1 MVLLLNTSE
10 PIMILI
16 YTLIIAGVVFVAK
29 ETKNAG
35 IMFLVL
41 AAVVFFLINHSLMLD
56 SLNLTYQA
64 ERIKEVYHCIGMDL
78 VFLFLTFISYLWVDD
93 LSAKKHNKKSYDDS
107 LSWFWEKL

>member
-16 YTLIIAGVVFVAK
+16 YTLIIAGLVFVAK

-35 IMFLVL
+35 VILIAL
-41 AAVVFFLINHSLMLD
+41 IAVIFFLINHSVMLD
-56 SLNLTYQA
+56 KFSLNGQA
-64 ERIKEVYHCIGMDL
+64 EQIKEVYQCIGMDL
-78 VFLFLTFISYLWVDD
+78 VYLFLTFISYLWVDD

>member
-16 YTLIIAGVVFVAK
+16 YTLVIAGLIFVSK

-35 IMFLVL
+35 ILLITL
-41 AAVVFFLINHSLMLD
+41 AFVIFFLINHSIMLD
-56 SLNLTYQA
+56 NLKTENQP
-64 ERIKEVYHCIGMDL
+64 EMVKMVYKCLGMDL
-78 VFLFLTFISYLWVDD
+78 IYLFLTFISYLWVDD